1 VASTGEEPRQGCPP
15 APSTENCKIH
25 TVSLIYLEINGK
37 YSRLRREG
45 GICTVA
51 SLKIGAYNTNWRQS
65 LMKTDLHDLKKAE
78 LVDLQRLA
86 YLLKSLSP
94 AEAET
99 LELLL
104 DDEAQKT
111 IQASLKELDEGKGLP
126 VDEW

>member
-1 VASTGEEPRQGCPP
+1 
-15 APSTENCKIH
+15 
-25 TVSLIYLEINGK
+25 
-37 YSRLRREG
+37 
-45 GICTVA
+45 
-51 SLKIGAYNTNWRQS
+51 
-65 LMKTDLHDLKKAE
+65 MKTDLHDLKKAE